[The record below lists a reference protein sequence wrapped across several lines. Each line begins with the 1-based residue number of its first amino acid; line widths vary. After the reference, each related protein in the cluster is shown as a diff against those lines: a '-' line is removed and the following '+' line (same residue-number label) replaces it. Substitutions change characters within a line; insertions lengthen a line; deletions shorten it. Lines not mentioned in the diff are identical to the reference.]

1 MASNKDQHIIR
12 INLTSSCSAGNHQVS
27 VRTFINGSLS
37 GQWQGLLT
45 LNSTW
50 GSFNRLHFSAV

>member
-1 MASNKDQHIIR
+1 MASNKDQQIIR
-12 INLTSSCSAGNHQVS
+12 INLTSSSSVGDHPVS
-27 VRTFINGSLS
+27 VKTFIKGSLS
-37 GQWQGLLT
+37 GQWQGIVK